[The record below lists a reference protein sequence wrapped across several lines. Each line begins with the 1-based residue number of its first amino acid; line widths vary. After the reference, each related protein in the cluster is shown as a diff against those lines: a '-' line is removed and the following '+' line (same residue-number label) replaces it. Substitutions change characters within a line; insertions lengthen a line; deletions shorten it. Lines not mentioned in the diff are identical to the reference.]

1 MPVFDPTLFDLILFD
16 TGAIPIE
23 APIDW
28 APPPDLNTSTIIA
41 QAMRFMQLAPIT
53 RYSADAE
60 QRPALIDAYD
70 QAMDDCLAAADWTF
84 ASVLAVLSAQTA
96 APLDVAVLPV
106 AYSLPG
112 DCMAV
117 RQVHPCD
124 AVWRIDGMTLLAD
137 QDPPLV
143 IRYTARVTREDALPA
158 TFRTAV
164 ALMIASRLGTRFS
177 NGAVDTAELGE
188 LAVRTL
194 KQAMREDA
202 IQSAAAR
209 LFPGPG
215 PGSDLGYGTGDGDWS
230 LEAVA

>member
-1 MPVFDPTLFDLILFD
+1 MAVFDPTLFDLILFD

-28 APPPDLNTSTIIA
+28 APPPDIATSTIIA

-53 RYSADAE
+53 RYAANAE
-60 QRPALIDAYD
+60 QRPALVDAYE
-70 QAMDDCLAAADWTF
+70 QAMDDCLAGADWTF
-84 ASVLAVLSAQTA
+84 ASVLAVLSAQA
-96 APLDVAVLPV
+96 LAPLDADVLPV

-117 RQVHPCD
+117 RTVHPCT
-124 AVWRIDGMTLLAD
+124 AVWRIDGQILLTD
-137 QDPPLV
+137 QTPPLV
-143 IRYTARVTREDALPA
+143 IRYTARVTREDVLPA

-177 NGAVDTAELGE
+177 NGAVDTAELYA
-188 LAVRTL
+188 LAARTL
-194 KQAMREDA
+194 KQAMREDS

-209 LFPGPG
+209 ALPGPT
-215 PGSDLGYGTGDGDWS
+215 PDLGYGTGEGDWA
-230 LEAVA
+230 LGAVA